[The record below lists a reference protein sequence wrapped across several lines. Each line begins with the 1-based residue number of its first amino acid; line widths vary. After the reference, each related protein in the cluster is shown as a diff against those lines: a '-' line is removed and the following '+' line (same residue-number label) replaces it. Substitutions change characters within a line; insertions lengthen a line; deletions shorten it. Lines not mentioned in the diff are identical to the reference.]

1 MVHFEDRGDGVPV
14 LLFHGFP
21 FTSESWWP
29 LLESPPKGVRV
40 IAPDHRGFGRSERVT
55 AGSTSTMDQLAED
68 GFAVL
73 EHLKID
79 RAIVGGLS
87 MGGYVAIA
95 ATRLDPGRVSGLLL
109 VDTMSL
115 ADDEAGKARRASVAA
130 DVEAN
135 GVVGLASGLMQKLF
149 GAGAPADVRSRIEK
163 MMLAQDRNAVAAASR
178 GMATRTDGKDIL
190 SRYSG
195 PCAVVVGTEDVI
207 TPLERAK
214 TMHELVSGSSLHVVQ
229 GAGHLT
235 PLEKPAEF
243 SAIVERFARSP
254 SL

>member
-1 MVHFEDRGDGVPV
+1 MVHFEDRGEGVPV

-29 LLESPPKGVRV
+29 LLDSPPKGVRI
-40 IAPDHRGFGRSERVT
+40 IAPDHRGFGKSERVA
-55 AGSTSTMDQLAED
+55 AGSTSTMEQLAQD
-68 GFAVL
+68 GFDVL
-73 EHLKID
+73 EHLKIE

-115 ADDEAGKARRASVAA
+115 ADDEAGKARRATVAT

-135 GVVGLASGLMQKLF
+135 GVSGLAAGLMAKLF
-149 GAGAPADVRSRIEK
+149 GASASAEVRARIEK

-178 GMATRTDGKDIL
+178 GMAARIDGKDIL

-195 PCAVVVGTEDVI
+195 PCAVVVGSEDVI

-214 TMHELVSGSSLHVVQ
+214 TMHELVSGSSLHVIE

-235 PLEKPAEF
+235 PIEKSAEF
-243 SAIVERFARSP
+243 ARI
-254 SL
+254 LGNLAARIA